1 MGELLWKL
9 FEETGDPCVY
19 LLFRAGV
26 RQPESDAAEEKSQTE
41 LQAETPSMF

>member
-19 LLFRAGV
+19 LLIKIGERE
-26 RQPESDAAEEKSQTE
+26 PECEAAEEKSQTE